1 MATRIGVWQIVEGGL
16 EALETSMAEAGRKET
31 EDLERWIRSKPTV
44 LAQDLLIIGEQ
55 VPTKAGRM
63 DFLGI
68 DKAGNLV
75 VIELKRGKLPRE
87 ALAQAVDYASEVAS
101 WDIEKVNEVCLD
113 YAKQE
118 LNDCLNEKFEHLDLE
133 SLSIN
138 ETQRLLLVGFSMDE
152 SLERMIEWLSNS
164 YGVDVNAVVLRYI
177 KTKGGDELLARTTII
192 PEEVV
197 KDRTGKRRLQ
207 IEMSDE
213 PGNYPDE
220 ELTGL
225 LRQYLAEDG
234 LTPKRVREVLLPLC
248 LKYDVVTRGKMIEEL
263 IQRGEAA
270 NEGAAGYAVTSISRA
285 LGIKKRDYLRQI
297 IQYDRDEGAWEKNNY
312 RLAHKYKDIVKTL
325 LAELNT

>member
-44 LAQDLLIIGEQ
+44 LVQDLLIIGEQ